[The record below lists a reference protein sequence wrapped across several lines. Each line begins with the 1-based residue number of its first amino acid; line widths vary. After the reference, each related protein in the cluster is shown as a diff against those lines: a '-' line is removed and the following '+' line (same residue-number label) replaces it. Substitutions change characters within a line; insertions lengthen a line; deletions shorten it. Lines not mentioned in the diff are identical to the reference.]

1 MPESTKLKIL
11 VNTVK
16 KEANKDKAIDLLA
29 DMIYQST
36 TSLSQDI
43 DKLTKA
49 LFGNGNPEHSLITR
63 LAQVEKKLNGIM
75 ATLGAIGMFTLIYF
89 LTRLFQLI

>member
-89 LTRLFQLI
+89 LTRLFKLI